1 MNDSKNK
8 NKKIGLTK
16 TQFILSLFTTLIVGI
31 FGTYALM
38 RISSEPKKE
47 IATEETS
54 ELKSDIDLE
63 TLFATPDELN
73 VINQLY
79 TILKTSY
86 YEEIDSEI
94 LSKVHL
100 KEWRELLVILIQN
113 I

>member
-63 TLFATPDELN
+63 ATRCPHCTSVLEEK
-73 VINQLY
+73 Y
-79 TILKTSY
+79 KT
-86 YEEIDSEI
+86 
-94 LSKVHL
+94 
-100 KEWRELLVILIQN
+100 
-113 I
+113 